1 LRGIQGILGELENA
15 GVRPVAI
22 SADTPEESADLA
34 RKAGL
39 TFPLLS
45 DRKAEVIRRFDL
57 LHPGA
62 GVDGRDIS
70 DPAEFLVDSS
80 GCAGEISR
88 KLFRRN
94 SLQQLKRWTKA
105 CRDALVQ
112 RESETATYV
121 PSATII
127 APLTRR

>member
-80 GCAGEISR
+80 GR
-88 KLFRRN
+88 VRWRN
-94 SLQQLKRWTKA
+94 LA
-105 CRDALVQ
+105 
-112 RESETATYV
+112 ETV
-121 PSATII
+121 PAQFL
-127 APLTRR
+127 AAAKKMD